1 MYKWIDREKT
11 VERLMENRGLVHSY
25 VANKIKLSDATL
37 SARVNGKTKWKHSEI
52 LQVADLL
59 GVTPEAIYE
68 GTAE

>member
-11 VERLMENRGLVHSY
+11 VERLMKNRGLVHSY
-25 VANKIKLSDATL
+25 VANKIKLSDANL
-37 SARVNGKTKWKHSEI
+37 SARVNGKTRWKHSEI